1 MVLHITSGTS
11 ANEAL
16 EAAGIA
22 GEKLS
27 WDDVLHEG
35 PVPSGRDLVD
45 TSRVRAEF
53 LGGWAWSDKNEVMER
68 FRKRDDIF
76 LNYRGT
82 GKVILWSA
90 LDLYDQ
96 VQLLQLL
103 HLFSLDPEPI
113 TNLDVIFC
121 DRPLVYQ
128 TKHELRRSWQS
139 SQAVTVSQLQLGAR
153 AWAAFV
159 HPNPTNLAAMMAED
173 TCELPY
179 FGRALGRLLEEFPNV
194 KTGLSRTEQQTLEM
208 VSEGRTNPVSCF
220 LALRKTDDIA
230 FMGDWSFWRLLG
242 NLINGSCPLIL
253 MDDGKPFQFPKG
265 HPDPQFKARGFQLT
279 DAGRE
284 VLAGDRDWLQSQSA
298 DRWIGGVH
306 FRGSRVWRW
315 DPVQRI
321 SVFA

>member
-16 EAAGIA
+16 EAAAIP

-35 PVPSGRDLVD
+35 PVPSGLDLME
-45 TSRVRAEF
+45 TSRIRAEF
-53 LGGWAWSDKNEVMER
+53 LGGWAWSDKKEVMEK
-68 FRKRDDIF
+68 FRKRDDIL
-76 LNYRGT
+76 LNYWGT

-103 HLFSLDPEPI
+103 HFFSLDPGPI
-113 TNLDVIFC
+113 TNLEVVFC
-121 DRPLVYQ
+121 DRPLAYQ
-128 TKHELRRSWQS
+128 TEHELRRSWQS
-139 SQAVTVSQLQLGAR
+139 AQAVTGAQLQLGAR
-153 AWAAFV
+153 AWTAFV
-159 HPNPTNLAAMMAED
+159 NPNPTSLAAMMAEN
-173 TCELPY
+173 TVELPY
-179 FGRALGRLLEEFPNV
+179 FGRALGRLFEEFPNA

-208 VSEGRTNPVSCF
+208 VSRGRSNPVSCF
-220 LALRKTDDIA
+220 QALVKTDDIA
-230 FMGDWSFWRLLG
+230 FMGDWSYWRLLG
-242 NLINGSCPLIL
+242 NLINGSCPLVH

-265 HPDPQFKARGFQLT
+265 RPDPQFKVRGFQLT
-279 DAGRE
+279 RAGEE
-284 VLAGDRDWLQSQSA
+284 VLAGERDWLQSQPV